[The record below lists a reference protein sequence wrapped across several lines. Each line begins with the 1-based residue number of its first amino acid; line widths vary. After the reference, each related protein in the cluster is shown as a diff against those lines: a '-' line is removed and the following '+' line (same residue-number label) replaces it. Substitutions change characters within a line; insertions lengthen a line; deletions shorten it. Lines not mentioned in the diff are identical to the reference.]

1 MLSARGPSPRAD
13 CLAGLFFRGGAGNST
28 RCHRDVQIT
37 GILFCERD
45 LISGVII
52 MKDPRVITGGHDDD
66 DEIIRGLEIRGTPV
80 I

>member
-1 MLSARGPSPRAD
+1 MSPR
-13 CLAGLFFRGGAGNST
+13 G
-28 RCHRDVQIT
+28 DVQIT

-45 LISGVII
+45 LISGVMV

-66 DEIIRGLEIRGTPV
+66 DDEKIIRALEIRGTPV